1 MGKITFSIPRPLV
14 ALLCNGIKINN
25 FVETTHEYN
34 DETTQWASSLFD
46 KVYVLGTKAKNNKNI
61 SVQEGDSEKLL
72 SDLLNADL
80 KGDSIFYLNSHSE
93 KYSRLKEEL
102 SVLKKIE
109 QPIIFIN
116 NAHYLY
122 ANTPHVAQE
131 NYPTLDQV
139 FALIKEFFPKSTIT
153 IIDGVIVCV
162 PEELSGVISS
172 FWAKT
177 YEERFFVADEAP
189 KQRSFFE
196 RAVSKSKRILNQ
208 KKHKVGESVAYDI
221 HNDWFDG
228 QVQQFNQTHKWLGEC
243 GFKSI
248 IDVGGNVGQF
258 GKKIR
263 TFYPDAKLYS
273 FEPIPFVYDVLAENF
288 KDDKNFKGFM
298 CGLGD
303 TNGTAK
309 FYQNDF
315 SDSSSMLKIGETH
328 VKNFPYTKNETII
341 DIEVKKL
348 DDCLNIN
355 EIEKPYLLKLDV
367 QGFEDKV
374 IDGGLEIVKNAD
386 TIITESSYK
395 ELYEDQVLFDVI
407 YDKLIALGFRFAGN
421 LEQMDSAF
429 TGEPL
434 QGDAIFKKVK

>member
-1 MGKITFSIPRPLV
+1 MGKITYSVPPVLV
-14 ALLCNGIKINN
+14 ASICNSLKISN
-25 FVETTHEYN
+25 FIETANVYN
-34 DETTQWASSLFD
+34 DDVAQWASSLFE
-46 KVYVLGTKAKNNKNI
+46 KVYILGIKSKNNKNI
-61 SVQEGDSEKLL
+61 VIQEGESDKLL
-72 SDLLNADL
+72 SNLINSDL
-80 KGDSIFYLNSHSE
+80 KGNSIFYLNAHSE
-93 KYSRLKEEL
+93 KYSNLENELNALKT
-102 SVLKKIE
+102 IE
-109 QPIIFIN
+109 KPIIFIN
-116 NAHYLY
+116 NSHYLF
-122 ANTPHVAQE
+122 ANSPHVAQE
-131 NYPTLDQV
+131 NYPTFDKIFSL
-139 FALIKEFFPKSTIT
+139 LKSSFPNSFTT

-162 PEELSGVISS
+162 PEEINGIIAS

-189 KQRSFFE
+189 KHRSFFE
-196 RAVSKSKRILNQ
+196 RAVSKSKKLLTQ
-208 KKHKVGESVAYDI
+208 KKHKIGESVAYDI

-228 QVQQFNQTHKWLGEC
+228 QIEQFNQTHKWLGEC

-263 TFYPDAKLYS
+263 TFYPEAQLYS
-273 FEPIPFVYDVLAENF
+273 FEPIPFVYDVLVENF
-288 KDDKNFKGFM
+288 KDDKKFKAFM

-303 TNGTAK
+303 TNGTSK
-309 FYQNDF
+309 FYLNDF

-341 DIEVKKL
+341 DVDVKKL
-348 DDCLNIN
+348 DDCIDV
-355 EIEKPYLLKLDV
+355 EKIEKPYLLKLDV

-374 IDGGLEIVKNAD
+374 IEGGIEVVKNAD
-386 TIITESSYK
+386 VIITESSYK